1 MRNELLI
8 FLFLALLTIRG
19 EAQRDLISW
28 SAFKI
33 ETSIDDRTKLAFK
46 PILRHNNDLSSYQN
60 TSIEFIVNRKLG
72 EKWFA
77 QYLFRHWIWPDEPRV
92 NFHWFDAGYNT
103 SLGSSLKSSTAIR
116 FHIST
121 TSNRQ
126 SADFIRIREKISFAK
141 GKIKPNI
148 QLEAWWRFDKE
159 SEFSLIR
166 LEPGFSWSISPDVS
180 FTFNYRI
187 QTKYGNFGPPTEDHL
202 VSSINY
208 SF

>member
-1 MRNELLI
+1 MRYENLLL
-8 FLFLALLTIRG
+8 LFLTLFFLRA
-19 EAQRDLISW
+19 EAQRDLVSW

-33 ETSIDDRTKLAFK
+33 ETSANDGTKFAIK
-46 PILRHNNDLSSYQN
+46 PILRHNNDLSTYQN
-60 TSIEFIVNRKLG
+60 TSIEFIVNRNLG
-72 EKWFA
+72 KKWFA
-77 QYLFRHWIWPDEPRV
+77 QYLYRHWIWPDEPRV

-103 SLGSSLKSSTAIR
+103 SLGNSLKSSSAIR

-148 QLEAWWRFDKE
+148 QLEAWWRFDNE

-166 LEPGFSWSISPDVS
+166 LEPGFSWSIVPGVS